1 MKTERE
7 VGRKRELSEKGMLDE
22 EEEWVTHRSHR
33 SRGTTENDEEKE
45 DIRKIKR
52 KPKKLWTYPVW
63 D

>member
-1 MKTERE
+1 
-7 VGRKRELSEKGMLDE
+7 MLDE
-22 EEEWVTHRSHR
+22 EEEGVTHRSHR

-52 KPKKLWTYPVW
+52 RPKKLWTYPVW